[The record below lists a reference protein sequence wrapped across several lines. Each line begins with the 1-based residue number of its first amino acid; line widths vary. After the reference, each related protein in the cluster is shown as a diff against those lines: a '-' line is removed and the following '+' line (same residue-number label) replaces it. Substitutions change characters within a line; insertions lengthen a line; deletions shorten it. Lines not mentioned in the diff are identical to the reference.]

1 MVGGTSGSTNGRA
14 RSLPTAEVDALRSRL
29 RGVVIVPG
37 DDAYDQ
43 ARTIWNVM
51 IDRRPAAIAR
61 CAGSADVVQAVRFAR
76 EHKLPL
82 AIRGGGH
89 NIAGN
94 ALCDAGLVID
104 LSSMKAV
111 RVDPQ
116 SRRATV
122 GPGATLGDLDH
133 ETLSFGL
140 ATPVGINSTTGVAGL
155 ALGGGF
161 GWLSRK
167 LGLTCD
173 NLVGADVVT
182 ASGDRVR
189 ASAEQNA
196 DLLWGLRGGGG
207 NFGVVT
213 SFEFQLHPAGP
224 EALSGLIVYPLDQ
237 GQAVMHGYRE
247 FAEAAPDELA
257 VWVVMRQAPPLPFL
271 PASIHGKEILVLALC
286 YLGDPERGKRAIAPL
301 RTLGKPV
308 GEHVGVQPL
317 TAWQQAFDPLLAPG
331 ARNYWK
337 SNNFREL
344 SDGVIGCLLE
354 FAGKLPSPECEIAFA
369 QLGGQINRVAPE
381 ATAYAHRDVKYV
393 LNVHGRWQKPG
404 DDQKCIA
411 WARALF
417 NATTPYATGGVYVNF
432 LTGEE
437 TDRIRG
443 AYGPNYDRMV
453 QLKKKFDPT
462 NLFSLNQNVKPTA

>member
-1 MVGGTSGSTNGRA
+1 MAGGRTGSTSEHIKG
-14 RSLPTAEVDALRSRL
+14 LPAAELDALRSRL
-29 RGVVIVPG
+29 RGSVLAPG
-37 DDAYDQ
+37 DAAYDE
-43 ARTIWNVM
+43 ARKIWNAM
-51 IDRRPAAIAR
+51 IDRKPAAIAR
-61 CAGSADVVQAVRFAR
+61 CAGSADVVQAVQFAR
-76 EHKLPL
+76 EQKLPL

-94 ALCDAGLVID
+94 ALCDGGLVID
-104 LSSMKAV
+104 LSALRSV
-111 RVDPQ
+111 HVDPK

-173 NLVGADVVT
+173 NLLAADVVT
-182 ASGDRVR
+182 AGGERVR
-189 ASAEQNA
+189 ASGEQNP
-196 DLLWGLRGGGG
+196 DLFWGLRGGGG

-213 SFEFQLHPAGP
+213 SFEFQLHPVGP
-224 EALSGLIVYPLDQ
+224 QVLSGLIVYPLDQ
-237 GQAVMHGYRE
+237 GQAVMRGYRD

-257 VWVVMRQAPPLPFL
+257 VWVVMRLAPPLPFL
-271 PASIHGKEILVLALC
+271 PASIHGKGILVLAIC
-286 YLGDPERGKRAIAPL
+286 YLGDPEKGQRAIAPL

-308 GEHVGVQPL
+308 GEHLGVQPL

-344 SDGVIGCLLE
+344 SDGAIGSLLE
-354 FAGKLPSPECEIAFA
+354 FAGKLPSPDCELAFA
-369 QLGGQINRVAPE
+369 QLGGQINRVAPD

-393 LNVHGRWQKPG
+393 LNVHGRWQEAR

-453 QLKKKFDPT
+453 QLKKKYDPT
-462 NLFSLNQNVKPTA
+462 NLFALNQNIKPTA